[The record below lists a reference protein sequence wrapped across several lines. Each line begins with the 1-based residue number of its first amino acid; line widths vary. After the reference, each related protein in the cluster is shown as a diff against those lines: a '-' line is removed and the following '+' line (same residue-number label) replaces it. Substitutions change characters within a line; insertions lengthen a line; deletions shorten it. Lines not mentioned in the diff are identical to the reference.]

1 MDDAQTPSN
10 DHRGRSGSTPKRA
23 RSESE
28 LRAAIVATLRASG
41 LAIEEQVWCGT
52 GAADIVL
59 ADRSVVIE
67 VKYALSAKGIQ
78 QALGQVL
85 LYRAAINPAAR
96 AIVVGYA
103 TAQTAALIPYAAS
116 LGVEVVGWNDESGLL
131 NAENVT
137 AVESTDHFPPSE
149 FRTPLS
155 LSWNVQALAQAR
167 GIATVAQL
175 GRALGVSR
183 QSLYGIWRGTAA
195 NVSLI
200 TLERLAKRLGLLS
213 GLYLRPGDWFVWRHG
228 QLAWN
233 IKGIAEQ
240 VGLDSAGLNFCAGF
254 YPQQGDLF
262 WSGEAKFVFV
272 DTLARLAAALTTA
285 ERPFDVG
292 ELFVQAEG

>member
-1 MDDAQTPSN
+1 MDDAQTPAN

-28 LRAAIVATLRASG
+28 LRAAIAAALRASG

-67 VKYALSAKGIQ
+67 VKYVLSAKGIQ

-85 LYRAAINPAAR
+85 LYRAAINPTAR

-103 TAQTAALIPYAAS
+103 TTQTAALVPYAAS
-116 LGVEVVGWNDESGLL
+116 LGVELVGWQDRDWGLEAGDSEL
-131 NAENVT
+131 
-137 AVESTDHFPPSE
+137 PSPNPQ
-149 FRTPLS
+149 PLT
-155 LSWNVQALAQAR
+155 LQWNIQALAQAR
-167 GIATVAQL
+167 GIATVGQL
-175 GRALGVSR
+175 GRALHVSR

-200 TLERLAKRLGLLS
+200 TLERLAKRLGPLP
-213 GLYLRPGDWFVWRHG
+213 GQYLRSGDWFVWRHG

-233 IKGIAEQ
+233 IKHIAEQ
-240 VGLDSAGLNFCAGF
+240 VGLDRAGLNFRADF

-262 WSGEAKFVFV
+262 WSGEAKFVFI

-292 ELFVQAEG
+292 EIFIKAEP